1 MRNAGYT
8 RIPDLLIQTMK
19 TADAAQAERL
29 FEDADLCADRMTA
42 LLVCMGEAMEKSR
55 DTTDTPPDKLR
66 DIGAS
71 LALTVEIIRGMYDVV
86 DVYRQRQIAG
96 ELPSFRGGR
105 HV

>member
-1 MRNAGYT
+1 MHNIGYT

-19 TADAAQAERL
+19 TADAVQAERL
-29 FEDADLCADRMTA
+29 FEDAYLCADRMTA
-42 LLVCMGEAMEKSR
+42 LLFRMGEALEETR
-55 DTTDTPPDKLR
+55 DTTDTPPEKLS

-86 DVYRQRQIAG
+86 DIYRQRQTAG
-96 ELPSFRGGR
+96 ELPALRGGR

>member
-1 MRNAGYT
+1 MRNTGYT

-19 TADAAQAERL
+19 TADAVQAERL
-29 FEDADLCADRMTA
+29 FEDADLCADRMA
-42 LLVCMGEAMEKSR
+42 GLLFCMGKALEQAA
-55 DTTDTPPDKLR
+55 DTADTSPDEMR

-96 ELPSFRGGR
+96 ELPSFGGGH